1 MKRSRHQCCW
11 PQRWKEVFGAK
22 NWDIMLLQCKLTSIA
37 PITLPTGDPIIAGYV
52 LVAKDVI
59 LVIEKWTQ
67 ERATWN

>member
-1 MKRSRHQCCW
+1 
-11 PQRWKEVFGAK
+11 VFGAK

-67 ERATWN
+67 GRATWN